1 MVFHGIR
8 PILFF
13 IGIITLSLCLP
24 MSAHAEINIAVV
36 DIEKVL
42 SDTKAAKS
50 IQKQIEDKRNDFLGK
65 VKKEEDKLRDEQKA
79 IESKKSELSKEEFI
93 KKAQEFD
100 KQRAEARNKIQ
111 KNKAKLDK
119 DYTEAMNKLTKV
131 IYVASQE
138 IANEDKIDLVITRQN
153 IIVGDMSL
161 DITQKV
167 IERINK
173 KLPKLEL

>member
-1 MVFHGIR
+1 MAFHYTR
-8 PILFF
+8 PILTF
-13 IGIITLSLCLP
+13 IGLMTLSICIP
-24 MSAHAEINIAVV
+24 FIAHAEINIAVV

-42 SDTKAAKS
+42 SETKAAKS
-50 IQKQIEDKRNDFLGK
+50 VQKQIEEKRNEFLGE
-65 VKKEEDKLRDEQKA
+65 VKKAEDKLRVEQKA
-79 IESKKSELSKEEFI
+79 IENKKSELNKEQFI

-100 KQRAEARNKIQ
+100 KQRADARNKIQ
-111 KNKAKLDK
+111 KNKADLDK
-119 DYTEAMNKLTKV
+119 DYAEAMNKLTKV

-161 DITQKV
+161 DITKKV

-173 KLPKLEL
+173 KLPKLSL